1 MYHDIHFFAD
11 LTSPKALTKKTTTH
25 QTRCEK
31 CAEVLG
37 THYEE
42 NGASWSIFH
51 ERLKITT
58 LDKSQNQFGL
68 WCPNC
73 QHTMVCVLTFS

>member
-1 MYHDIHFFAD
+1 MKQV
-11 LTSPKALTKKTTTH
+11 TN

-31 CAEVLG
+31 CAEILC

-42 NGASWSIFH
+42 NATSWSTFH
-51 ERLKITT
+51 ERLKITI
-58 LDKSQNQFGL
+58 LDKSESRFGL

-73 QHTMVCVLTFS
+73 EHTMVCILTSQQ

>member
-1 MYHDIHFFAD
+1 MTQVA
-11 LTSPKALTKKTTTH
+11 H
-25 QTRCEK
+25 QSRCEK

-42 NGASWSIFH
+42 EGVSWSSFH

-58 LDKSQNQFGL
+58 IDGL
-68 WCPNC
+68 
-73 QHTMVCVLTFS
+73 HTDFSSLTP